1 MFYSDTGASRQLVRE
16 HQAELKRDWQSVNSA
31 GPEVVASRGRQHWG
45 GRLYWLRTR
54 LRPANRAGHRAVSA
68 RDLDCAGCLRG
79 RTDDRRRRLFRQQP
93 KRGSQTPD
101 SSSRRSAY
109 RRAMARTEGG
119 DVRRRPILVGG
130 ALLAV
135 ATVTAFPIQA
145 APTASALEPRSL
157 ARAQTIRAQLDA
169 RYRLAPD
176 GALAVT
182 EATSTAVVESFTLL
196 TPDLLEL
203 RSLPAKNGIWY
214 AICPVGAAC
223 PYPARR
229 FARPAA
235 DFGPRRLALELA
247 LRTFLETTADL
258 VAVSLPTP
266 GFVAFVVERKELAR
280 EVDMRI
286 LAKALGGDPSRALAA
301 TLVRVVDGVT
311 RPRVFRFLGLEA
323 ARSGGESWAGV
334 PRWPTVTA

>member
-1 MFYSDTGASRQLVRE
+1 MFHPDTEASRQLVRE
-16 HQAELKRDWQSVNSA
+16 HQAGLKRDWQWVSPA
-31 GPEVVASRGRQHWG
+31 KPEVVARRSRQHWR
-45 GRLYWLRTR
+45 GRLSWLRTH
-54 LRPANRAGHRAVSA
+54 LRPANRAGASSGSTPAPSWERA
-68 RDLDCAGCLRG
+68 RPTNRG
-79 RTDDRRRRLFRQQP
+79 RQP
-93 KRGSQTPD
+93 QTSSRMPD

-109 RRAMARTEGG
+109 RPAMARPEGG
-119 DVRRRPILVGG
+119 DVRRRPILFVG

-135 ATVTAFPIQA
+135 ATVTAFPVQA

-169 RYRLAPD
+169 RYRLVPD

-182 EATSTAVVESFTLL
+182 EATSTGVVESFTLL
-196 TPDLLEL
+196 TPDLLEM

-280 EVDMRI
+280 EVDMRM

-301 TLVRVVDGVT
+301 TLVRVVDSAT

-323 ARSGGESWAGV
+323 TRSGRDSWAGV